1 MLRFCWKDVLLP
13 KFGWKVTICN
23 LLRWQSDRLGLFMFV
38 HLVPW
43 QRVGMLLLMMYV
55 GFLADLNRMR
65 TLIHGLLLSY
75 FLCLMLLLPFFN
87 TITMKA
93 LLSILTIE
101 LFLNL
106 NLLLLLKRKLFS
118 VSSAT
123 REVFWV
129 QLPASLRPERTLEQP
144 PHWKCDLPH
153 RQQQSQHLVAIC
165 PWCVCVCVCVITVK
179 KTQTWS
185 VCSLFASILIYLYV
199 CVSVKNMFP

>member
-1 MLRFCWKDVLLP
+1 
-13 KFGWKVTICN
+13 
-23 LLRWQSDRLGLFMFV
+23 
-38 HLVPW
+38 
-43 QRVGMLLLMMYV
+43 MLLLMMNV

-123 REVFWV
+123 REVF
-129 QLPASLRPERTLEQP
+129 
-144 PHWKCDLPH
+144 
-153 RQQQSQHLVAIC
+153 
-165 PWCVCVCVCVITVK
+165 
-179 KTQTWS
+179 
-185 VCSLFASILIYLYV
+185 
-199 CVSVKNMFP
+199 